1 VETNIHDLSHLFR
14 QLGLPDNAHDIDH
27 FIATHRLEKGTR
39 LTVAPFWTP
48 TQAKFL
54 VQAFLEDSDWAEAAD
69 ELAVRLS

>member
-1 VETNIHDLSHLFR
+1 METNAHNLSHLFR
-14 QLGLPDNAHDIDH
+14 QLGLPDNTQDIDH

-39 LTVAPFWTP
+39 LTVAPFWSP
-48 TQAKFL
+48 AQAKFL

>member
-1 VETNIHDLSHLFR
+1 MEINAHNLSHLFR
-14 QLGLPDNAHDIDH
+14 QLGLSDNAQDIDH

-39 LTVAPFWTP
+39 LTVAPFWSP
-48 TQAKFL
+48 AQAKFL